1 MGVGIIF
8 SRGDKSGKICFIPLE
23 IMKTI
28 FSAQIFKIQ
37 GAALAPLPPLPT
49 PMFPINFKKTDCF
62 LDA

>member
-37 GAALAPLPPLPT
+37 GAALAPPSPSS
-49 PMFPINFKKTDCF
+49 
-62 LDA
+62 DAHVSNQF